1 MPNLNEISQT
11 HLKILEHETWN
22 NKLTC
27 ALTNKQLTMLSN
39 ELTGALNWY
48 SFTLVTEGHIIL
60 DNGAGEMIFT
70 PNEMFVFYPGS
81 PIYIYEASEDYKG
94 ICLICDQQMALD
106 TQAFR
111 NLIKASIIPIS
122 NYGNSKVTLTH
133 DDATRLLSLMLLIR
147 QYIMQP
153 LQLKGEILEHLYSV
167 FINDLISIQSFEK
180 TRLYISRQS
189 EEIFISFYTLLTRN
203 YLEHR
208 DLKFYADR
216 LFGLQFVEFFLHLFP
231 YVFLVLPVESHITGL
246 LLNTIGFNHRRQSL
260 RHSAQHTL
268 VAVLFLQL
276 NLLPRLLHLLGCIG
290 RSLPINM
297 RMTENQLVSLFVANV
312 CYIKI
317 ARFFADFR
325 IEHNVHNNI
334 PELLA
339 DVPAVV
345 LHQRVTKFVH
355 LFNSIRAQALVRL
368 FPIPRTFFPQSVQ
381 HVEQSPKRFQFFF
394 SSVHFRK

>member
-11 HLKILEHETWN
+11 HLNILEYETWN

-27 ALTNKQLTMLSN
+27 ALTNKQLAMLSN

-81 PIYIYEASEDYKG
+81 PIYIHEASEDYKG

-167 FINDLISIQSFEK
+167 FINDLISIQAFEK
-180 TRLYISRQS
+180 TRLSISRQS

-216 LFGLQFVEFFLHLFP
+216 LFITTTYLSRIVKQ
-231 YVFLVLPVESHITGL
+231 ITGK
-246 LLNTIGFNHRRQSL
+246 T
-260 RHSAQHTL
+260 
-268 VAVLFLQL
+268 VMD
-276 NLLPRLLHLLGCIG
+276 CI
-290 RSLPINM
+290 N
-297 RMTENQLVSLFVANV
+297 
-312 CYIKI
+312 
-317 ARFFADFR
+317 
-325 IEHNVHNNI
+325 
-334 PELLA
+334 ELLA
-339 DVPAVV
+339 MEA
-345 LHQRVTKFVH
+345 T
-355 LFNSIRAQALVRL
+355 RL
-368 FPIPRTFFPQSVQ
+368 LKSTAMT
-381 HVEQSPKRFQFFF
+381 VEQIADQLHFASSASLDKFYKRLRGTTPLTVRTTQ
-394 SSVHFRK
+394 

>member
-27 ALTNKQLTMLSN
+27 ALTNKQLAMLSN

-48 SFTLVTEGHIIL
+48 SFNLVTEGHIIL

-81 PIYIYEASEDYKG
+81 PIYIYDASEDYKG

-216 LFGLQFVEFFLHLFP
+216 LFITTTYLSRIVKQ
-231 YVFLVLPVESHITGL
+231 ITGK
-246 LLNTIGFNHRRQSL
+246 T
-260 RHSAQHTL
+260 
-268 VAVLFLQL
+268 VMD
-276 NLLPRLLHLLGCIG
+276 CI
-290 RSLPINM
+290 N
-297 RMTENQLVSLFVANV
+297 
-312 CYIKI
+312 
-317 ARFFADFR
+317 
-325 IEHNVHNNI
+325 
-334 PELLA
+334 ELLA
-339 DVPAVV
+339 MEA
-345 LHQRVTKFVH
+345 T
-355 LFNSIRAQALVRL
+355 RL
-368 FPIPRTFFPQSVQ
+368 LKSTAMT
-381 HVEQSPKRFQFFF
+381 VEQIAYQLHFASSASLDKFYKRLRGTTPLTVRTTQ
-394 SSVHFRK
+394 